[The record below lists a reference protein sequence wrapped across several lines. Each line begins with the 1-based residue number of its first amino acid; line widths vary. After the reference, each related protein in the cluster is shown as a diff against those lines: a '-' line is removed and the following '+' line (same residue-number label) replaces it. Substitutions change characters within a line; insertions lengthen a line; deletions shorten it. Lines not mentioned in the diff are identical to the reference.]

1 MGVQVAMARLA
12 AMRMFPVFELDWHGN
27 KAPVTHAAPR
37 NNVIGNVLNRSRSP
51 PQHGCPFRKF
61 HPAWI
66 RIVRQNHRIIE
77 SDVCD
82 PVRARNVRRRP
93 VQVAVPA

>member
-27 KAPVTHAAPR
+27 KAPVAHAAPR

-51 PQHGCPFRKF
+51 PQHGRLRAAIMVER
-61 HPAWI
+61 H
-66 RIVRQNHRIIE
+66 VHRW
-77 SDVCD
+77 
-82 PVRARNVRRRP
+82 RAGSAACLIHINVNCR
-93 VQVAVPA
+93 